1 MRGSRSGVL
10 PRSVAGVN
18 GTGPLAGTAGPMSL
32 TATLGRDLARYREFH
47 RERRPSSWRIAVE
60 SLLFKSGFQAVLLYR
75 VSHALHRAGLD
86 WLAWMVA
93 RTSVALTGADI
104 EFGARIGPGLLIAHS
119 SGVVVGR
126 GTVIGSDVTVFQG
139 VTCGLRNWSAGA
151 GGAYPRIGDGVVLFA
166 RASVLGGVRIGDRA
180 VVGAHALV
188 MQDLPDGGLAEG
200 PTAAHHEGRGDALLR
215 AWGR

>member
-1 MRGSRSGVL
+1 MRGSGSRVL
-10 PRSVAGVN
+10 PRSVMRVSVAESAPGRER
-18 GTGPLAGTAGPMSL
+18 TMSF
-32 TATLGRDLARYREFH
+32 TATVGRDLARYREFH
-47 RERRPSSWRIAVE
+47 HGPAPSRWRIAVE

-75 VSHALHRAGLD
+75 VSHALHRAGLS

-119 SGVVVGR
+119 GGVVVGR
-126 GTVIGSDVTVFQG
+126 GTVMGEDVTVFQG
-139 VTCGLRNWSAGA
+139 VTCGLRNWSVGV
-151 GGAYPRIGDGVVLFA
+151 GGAHPRIGDRVVLFA

-180 VVGAHALV
+180 VIGAHALV
-188 MQDLPDGGLAEG
+188 TRDVPDGGLAEG
-200 PTAAHHEGRGDALLR
+200 AAAVCHEGRGDELLR